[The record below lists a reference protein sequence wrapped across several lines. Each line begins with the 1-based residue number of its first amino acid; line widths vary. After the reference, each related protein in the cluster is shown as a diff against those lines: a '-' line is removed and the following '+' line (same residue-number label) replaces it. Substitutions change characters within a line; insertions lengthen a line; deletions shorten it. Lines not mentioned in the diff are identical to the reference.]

1 MYKKSR
7 PMGDSKKDYEEV
19 MDHLMEPEFDED
31 EMQEMA
37 MKLS

>member
-7 PMGDSKKDYEEV
+7 PMGDEDYEEV